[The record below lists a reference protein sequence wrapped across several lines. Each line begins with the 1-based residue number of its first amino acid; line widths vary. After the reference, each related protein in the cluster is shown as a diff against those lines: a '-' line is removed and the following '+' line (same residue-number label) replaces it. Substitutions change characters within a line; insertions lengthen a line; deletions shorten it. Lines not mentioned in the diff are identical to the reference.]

1 MSRQKYEKTFNTFT
15 KGLMTEA
22 SELNFPEDFSLYE
35 KNFLLH
41 RDGGR
46 DRRRGMELIYPLG
59 LTLTS
64 TLYPLEFDDGIAPN
78 MVEPSTDRNT
88 VLKNFYVDDSMGVG
102 LLAPAIHRR
111 AAVRYLEYK
120 NAEPESIGVGLL
132 APAIHRRNQ
141 PNYRN
146 AEPETIGV
154 GLLEPAI
161 SRRNYPVYSTPE
173 ESISVGLLAPTIKRT
188 NT

>member
-1 MSRQKYEKTFNTFT
+1 MSRQKFEKTFNTFT

-46 DRRRGMELIYPLG
+46 DRRKGMELVYPLG

-64 TLYPLEFDDGIAPN
+64 TLYPMEFDDGIAPS
-78 MVEPSTDRNT
+78 MVEPSADRRAI
-88 VLKNFYVDDSMGVG
+88 LKNFYMDDSVGVG
-102 LLAPAIHRR
+102 LVAPTISRR
-111 AAVRYLEYK
+111 TAVRYLTYDGV
-120 NAEPESIGVGLL
+120 PEAIGVGLV
-132 APAIHRRNQ
+132 AP
-141 PNYRN
+141 
-146 AEPETIGV
+146 T
-154 GLLEPAI
+154 I
-161 SRRNYPVYSTPE
+161 SRRNTVKTYRVEPEPISVGLLPPSVKRKTHPVYRAPE